1 VSSSR
6 LEEMP
11 TRLPQN
17 KKKKKKSIASVIQED
32 VIYNKTNEHATN
44 EHVTIVDSCRTGEEN
59 MYWDEIAAMCVDGES
74 LRLSK
79 ELLCDAR
86 SQQHDLMRNRISHS
100 VNDKEIQQ
108 AKDKTKMMSRR
119 VAMLKRRY

>member
-1 VSSSR
+1 
-6 LEEMP
+6 MP
-11 TRLPQN
+11 TRPPQN
-17 KKKKKKSIASVIQED
+17 KKKKKKSIASVIQKD

-44 EHVTIVDSCRTGEEN
+44 EHASNEHVAIVDSCRTGEEN